1 MPAVPT
7 SLILIEGDRARLIL
21 GLSAAFVSGFLGKD
35 KNTRRQDP
43 HAARH
48 FARAIRRGDYTSKP
62 EGNATAG
69 AWEWVKINEKIK
81 RYAVL
86 SSPVLD
92 LSNRVS
98 IAVALCECPWG
109 QTL

>member
-1 MPAVPT
+1 MLAVVVLAPLIDKICIPAFNLPDMPAVPT

-35 KNTRRQDP
+35 KNTRRQHP

-48 FARAIRRGDYTSKP
+48 FARAIRRGDCTSKP

-69 AWEWVKINEKIK
+69 AWEWVKINEKI
-81 RYAVL
+81 
-86 SSPVLD
+86 S
-92 LSNRVS
+92 
-98 IAVALCECPWG
+98 
-109 QTL
+109 